1 MIILA
6 LNSMEWTPLH
16 TNRLSLVTKQNQND
30 FLSYLKSKSTFP
42 IPGDACNFPL
52 PTYLFKTPLA
62 IQKNMTDPFALH
74 PWKRFLS
81 LSLDYFPSRAASA
94 SRVSSQVLWCG

>member
-16 TNRLSLVTKQNQND
+16 TNRLSLVTKQNQNE

-62 IQKNMTDPFALH
+62 IQKNMSDPFALH
-74 PWKRFLS
+74 PWKRFLAPC
-81 LSLDYFPSRAASA
+81 L
-94 SRVSSQVLWCG
+94 